1 MKRILVTGGD
11 GQLGQCFRQLALA
24 RPDLRWK
31 IVGRTELD
39 IARPEAC
46 RALLADWQP
55 DVCFNAA
62 AYTAV
67 DKAESDEAGA
77 WQVNVDGAA
86 QLAAACAATGCR
98 LLHYSTDYVYAGHYN
113 RPLRETDETDP
124 QGVYGVTKLAGEQ
137 AVLQQLPSALIVR
150 TSWVYSAYG
159 HNFLRSML
167 RLGRERAQLRVV
179 FDQVGSP
186 TAADDLA
193 VASLQMA
200 LAPVAAGGGIY
211 NYSHEGVCSWYDF
224 AAAIFEMAGIR
235 TELLPIESADFP
247 TPARRPNFS
256 VLNKTKIKETFG
268 LQIPHWRTGVRR
280 VLNQLEPVSSNNS
293 QT

>member
-24 RPDLRWK
+24 RPDISWK
-31 IVGRTELD
+31 IVGRAELD
-39 IARPEAC
+39 IAQPEAC
-46 RALLADWQP
+46 RQLLAAWQP
-55 DVCFNAA
+55 DFCFNAA

-67 DKAESDEAGA
+67 DKAESDEAKA
-77 WQVNVDGAA
+77 RQVNVDGAA
-86 QLAAACAATGCR
+86 YLAAACAATGCR

-124 QGVYGVTKLAGEQ
+124 QGVYGATKLAGEQ
-137 AVLQQLPSALIVR
+137 AVLQQLPTALIVR
-150 TSWVYSAYG
+150 TSWVYSPYG

-179 FDQVGSP
+179 YDQVGSP

-193 VASLQMA
+193 AASLQMA
-200 LAPVAAGGGIY
+200 LAGARAGVY

-224 AAAIFEMAGIR
+224 AAAIFELAGID

-247 TPARRPNFS
+247 TPARRPSFS
-256 VLNKTKIKETFG
+256 VLNKAKIKQDFG
-268 LQIPHWRTGVRR
+268 LHIPHWREGVRR
-280 VLNQLEPVSSNNS
+280 VLNELEPGS
-293 QT
+293 

>member
-24 RPDLRWK
+24 RPDMSWK

-39 IARPEAC
+39 ISRPEAC
-46 RALLADWQP
+46 RQLFAAWQP
-55 DVCFNAA
+55 DICFNAA

-67 DKAESDEAGA
+67 DKAETDEQRAR
-77 WQVNVDGAA
+77 QVNVDGAA
-86 QLAAACAATGCR
+86 QLAAACVATGCR
-98 LLHYSTDYVYAGHYN
+98 LLHYSTDYVYANHYN
-113 RPLRETDETDP
+113 RPLRETDETRP
-124 QGVYGVTKLAGEQ
+124 QGVYGATKLAGEA
-137 AVLQQLPSALIVR
+137 AVLQQLPTALIVR

-193 VASLQMA
+193 AASLQMA
-200 LAPVAAGGGIY
+200 LAPAAARGGIY

-224 AAAIFEMAGIR
+224 AAAIFELAGID
-235 TELLPIESADFP
+235 TELLPIESKDFP
-247 TPARRPNFS
+247 TPARRPAFS
-256 VLNKTKIKETFG
+256 VLNKAKIKQNFG
-268 LQIPHWRTGVRR
+268 LQIPHWREGVRR
-280 VLNQLEPVSSNNS
+280 VLSQLDASAESVGR
-293 QT
+293 

>member
-1 MKRILVTGGD
+1 MMRVLVTGGD

-24 RPDLRWK
+24 RPDISWK
-31 IVGRTELD
+31 IVGRAELD
-39 IARPEAC
+39 ITRPEAC
-46 RALLADWQP
+46 QQLLAAWQP
-55 DVCFNAA
+55 HVCFNAA

-67 DKAESDEAGA
+67 DKAESDEAMA
-77 WQVNVDGAA
+77 RQINVNGAA
-86 QLAAACAATGCR
+86 QLAAACAANGCR

-124 QGVYGVTKLAGEQ
+124 QGVYGATKLAGEQ
-137 AVLQQLPSALIVR
+137 AVLQQLPTALIVR
-150 TSWVYSAYG
+150 TSWVYSSFG

-193 VASLQMA
+193 AASLQMA
-200 LAPVAAGGGIY
+200 LAAAPGQGGIY

-224 AAAIFEMAGIR
+224 AAAIFELAGID

-256 VLNKTKIKETFG
+256 VLNKTKIKQDFG
-268 LQIPHWRTGVRR
+268 LHIPHWRTGLRR
-280 VLNQLEPVSSNNS
+280 VLSQLEP
-293 QT
+293 TL

>member
-24 RPDLRWK
+24 RPDLSWK

-46 RALLADWQP
+46 RELLADWQP

-67 DKAESDEAGA
+67 DRAESDEAGA
-77 WQVNVDGAA
+77 RLVNVAGAA

-124 QGVYGVTKLAGEQ
+124 QGVYGATKLAGEL

-193 VASLQMA
+193 AASLQMA
-200 LAPVAAGGGIY
+200 LAPAAAGGGIY
-211 NYSHEGVCSWYDF
+211 NYSHEGVSSWYDF
-224 AAAIFEMAGIR
+224 AAAIFELAGIR

-247 TPARRPNFS
+247 TPARRPNYS
-256 VLNKTKIKETFG
+256 VLNKTKIKEAFG
-268 LQIPHWRTGVRR
+268 LHIPHWRAGVRR
-280 VLNQLEPVSSNNS
+280 VLRQLEPVS
-293 QT
+293 

>member
-24 RPDLRWK
+24 RPDLSWK

-39 IARPEAC
+39 ITRPEAC
-46 RALLADWQP
+46 RELLADWQP

-67 DKAESDEAGA
+67 DKAESDKAGA
-77 WQVNVDGAA
+77 RLVNVDGAA

-124 QGVYGVTKLAGEQ
+124 QGVYGATKLAGEL

-193 VASLQMA
+193 AASLQMA
-200 LAPVAAGGGIY
+200 LAPAAAGGGIY

-224 AAAIFEMAGIR
+224 AAAIFELAGMQ

-247 TPARRPNFS
+247 TPARRPNYS

-268 LQIPHWRTGVRR
+268 LHIPHWRAGVRR
-280 VLNQLEPVSSNNS
+280 VLRQLEPVS
-293 QT
+293 